1 MLVAT
6 RNLGKLRELNSLL
19 GDSGFDLVSLDEV
32 GITESVDEDGITFE
46 ENAVKKAVTYS
57 RLSGLTTLSDD
68 SGLEV
73 DALNGSPGVLSAR
86 YAGDGS
92 NDNDNV
98 QLLLNN
104 LNHIAK
110 SNWTARFRCV
120 IVIARLGFEPV
131 IHTGICEG
139 RIIDKPTGSQGFGYD
154 PVFLL
159 EQFGKTMAQL
169 SLKEKSQISHRG
181 LAINKL
187 KADLEKVSKWH
198 RESEGSRKND
208 I

>member
-110 SNWTARFRCV
+110 SNWTARF
-120 IVIARLGFEPV
+120 L